1 MNTNLTVRND
11 GQWPIAP
18 YPGPE
23 AALGRGQ
30 RSYSAVNILDLQML
44 MRILHHWRWLVLGAI
59 GVGVLGAVLV
69 SLLTSPVYRAGVTL
83 EANPPVVAISDEQSR
98 QQDQQATDAYDFV
111 ATQVGL
117 LGSRAVAER
126 TAQELNLANN
136 PDVVPQEGNAS
147 ERLRAATNV
156 IQKGLKVIPPEQG
169 QLIKFSFDSTSPQL
183 AALVANGIADSFIN
197 TSLQRRYE
205 ASAYARNFLERQIS
219 KTRADLE
226 RSERAVV
233 AYAQQ
238 QGIITTPGGTG
249 ADGNPTGSDT
259 NSLQGESLVQ
269 LNAALG
275 AATARRVAA
284 EGAYRQALATGPTS
298 EVNNSVLPLR
308 QELAKLESDYSQ
320 KRTFMKPDHPEMQ
333 SLQSQIEE
341 LRRQIAGQVTQ
352 ASSGRINGL
361 LADYRGALSAERALQ
376 ARVAQLKGDVL
387 NLRGRSIQYT
397 ILQREVD
404 TNRSLYDALLQR
416 YKQIGVAGGIGM
428 APVSIVDR
436 AQAPAFPFKPNLLL
450 NLLVGLSLGIAAGI
464 AGAIGLEFI
473 NDTIK
478 SREDVRRKLALACLG
493 TVPKTPA
500 KDSFVEDLKNPTSI
514 VSEAYSAIVA
524 ALRFSTEDGSPKVLL
539 VTSTRSGEGK
549 SSSALAIAQNFAR
562 RGRRVLLIDSDLRKP
577 AFKAASDRIGLSKML
592 TTDDELGAH
601 VVETQHENL
610 WLLPSGP
617 LPPNPAD
624 LLSTG
629 RIRKIIN
636 EAKDA
641 FELVVIDGPPTLGL
655 ADAPLLAAAT
665 GAALFVIESGRTR
678 TRAAIEALNRLE
690 ATGTRILGATLT
702 KSEEGGSGYGGGG
715 YGYGYGYGYGHKTR
729 VKKTEILMIPQAD
742 EGAEEEERPVE
753 SDA

>member
-1 MNTNLTVRND
+1 VNTSITVRND

-18 YPGPE
+18 YPADAARAGP
-23 AALGRGQ
+23 GH
-30 RSYSAVNILDLQML
+30 RSYSAAAVLDFATL
-44 MRILHHWRWLVLGAI
+44 MRILHHWRWLVLGAV
-59 GVGVLGAVLV
+59 GVGLAAAI
-69 SLLTSPVYRAGVTL
+69 LLTLVTKPVYRAYVTL
-83 EANPPVVAISDEQSR
+83 EANPPAVAVSDEQSR
-98 QQDQQATDAYDFV
+98 QQDMQASNTFDFV

-136 PDVVPQEGNAS
+136 PDVVTQEADAS
-147 ERLRAATNV
+147 QRLRAATGTV
-156 IQKGLKVIPPEQG
+156 QGGLKVTAPEQG

-205 ASAYARNFLERQIS
+205 ASAYARNFLERQIN
-219 KTRADLE
+219 KTRGDLE
-226 RSERAVV
+226 KSERAVV

-238 QGIITTPGGTG
+238 EGIITTSVG
-249 ADGNPTGSDT
+249 AVGPDGKPIGNSDT

-269 LNAALG
+269 LNQALG

-284 EGAYRQALATGPTS
+284 EGAYREALGTGPTS
-298 EVNNSVLPLR
+298 EENNSVLPLR
-308 QELAKLESDYSQ
+308 QELAKLQADYQQ
-320 KRTFMKPDHPEMQ
+320 KREFMKPEHPEML
-333 SLQSQIEE
+333 SLQSQIDE
-341 LRRQIAGQVTQ
+341 LKRQIASQSSQ
-352 ASSGRINGL
+352 ASSGRVNGL
-361 LADYRGALSAERALQ
+361 LGDYRAALSAEKSLQ
-376 ARVAQLKGDVL
+376 AKVAGLKGDVL

-416 YKQIGVAGGIGM
+416 YKQIGVAGGVGM

-436 AQAPAFPFKPNLLL
+436 AQTPTFPFKPNLLL
-450 NLLVGLSLGIAAGI
+450 NLIVGVGLGLVAGV
-464 AGAIGLEFI
+464 AGAVGLEFV

-478 SREDVRRKLALACLG
+478 SREDVRKKLAMSCLG
-493 TVPKTPA
+493 TVPKTSA
-500 KDSFVEDLKNPTSI
+500 KDSFVDDLKNPTSI
-514 VSEAYSAIVA
+514 ISEAYSAVVA
-524 ALRFSTEDGSPKVLL
+524 ALRFSTEEGTPRVLL

-562 RGRRVLLIDSDLRKP
+562 RGRRVLLIDGDLRKP
-577 AFKAASDRIGLSKML
+577 AFKTANDRIGLSKLL
-592 TTDDELGAH
+592 TTDDRIQDH
-601 VVETQHENL
+601 IVETQHQNL

-636 EAKDA
+636 EAKEGFD
-641 FELVVIDGPPTLGL
+641 LVVIDGPPTLGL
-655 ADAPLLAAAT
+655 ADAPLLAAAA
-665 GAALFVIESGRTR
+665 GSALFVIESGKTR

-690 ATGTRILGATLT
+690 ATGTRIVGATLT
-702 KSEEGGSGYGGGG
+702 KSEESSTGYGR
-715 YGYGYGYGYGHKTR
+715 YGYGYGYGYGAKGR
-729 VKKTEILMIPQAD
+729 INKTEILMIPQGSDTSPAEAD
-742 EGAEEEERPVE
+742 A
-753 SDA
+753 